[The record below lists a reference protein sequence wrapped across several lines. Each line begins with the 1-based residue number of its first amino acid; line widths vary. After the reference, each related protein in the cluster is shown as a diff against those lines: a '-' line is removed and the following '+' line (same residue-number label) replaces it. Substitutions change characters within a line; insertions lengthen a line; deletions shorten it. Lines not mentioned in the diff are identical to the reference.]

1 MFLVKFFSKC
11 RQHVLGAFCPDMYTL
26 GVSET
31 PLNLVNEY
39 VCLLHQ
45 YFIKPHTCTT
55 VMAQLS
61 PFILTLLT
69 NQTGENIIKQHA

>member
-1 MFLVKFFSKC
+1 MWLLNKHPVVWLGEGAESK
-11 RQHVLGAFCPDMYTL
+11 
-26 GVSET
+26 T

-55 VMAQLS
+55 VIEQLS
-61 PFILTLLT
+61 PFIMTLLT